1 MRRFFTI
8 KFQRVRIMRE
18 VAVRSLGRSGLKVST
33 LGLGTM
39 TFGASSTYM
48 KDLTADDD
56 EARMIFDHA
65 LDRGITLID
74 TANSYSQG
82 ATERLLGDW
91 LKGKRDT
98 VVLASKC
105 GLPIPPDSQAG
116 PYRDRGL
123 SRSHIVESC
132 EASLRR
138 LNTDHLDLYQMHMQ
152 DAAVPIDETLRAC
165 DDLVR
170 SGKVRYIG
178 CSNYTGYRL
187 TEASLTARQSGLSPF
202 ISVQAQWSLAV
213 RDAER
218 EVVPAAMNQ
227 DMGVIVWSPLARG
240 FLSGKFQ
247 RDQNAPAGSRLAA
260 WSSSYA
266 RMDNDRNWATMA
278 TISEI
283 ADRSDVSCAAIAIA
297 WLLTRSAVSS
307 VLIGA
312 RSIAQFDAAFESS
325 QVELS
330 QSDIE
335 ALDAVSCPEWG
346 YPYDFI
352 GERQQW

>member
-1 MRRFFTI
+1 
-8 KFQRVRIMRE
+8 
-18 VAVRSLGRSGLKVST
+18 
-33 LGLGTM
+33 
-39 TFGASSTYM
+39 M
-48 KDLTADDD
+48 KGVTADDS
-56 EARMIFDHA
+56 EAQKIFDHA

-82 ATERLLGDW
+82 RTEQLIGQW

-98 VVLASKC
+98 IVLASKC
-105 GLPIPPDSQAG
+105 GLPIPPESQAG

-123 SRSHIVESC
+123 SRSHIIESC

-138 LNTDHLDLYQMHMQ
+138 LGTDHLDLYQMHMQ
-152 DAAVPIDETLRAC
+152 DCTVPIDETLRAC

-187 TEASLTARQSGLSPF
+187 TEACLAARQSGLHAF
-202 ISVQAQWSLAV
+202 ASVQTQWSLAV

-218 EVVPAAMNQ
+218 EVVPAARHQ
-227 DMGVIVWSPLARG
+227 AMGVIVWSPLARG
-240 FLSGKFQ
+240 FLTGKFR
-247 RDQNAPAGSRLAA
+247 RDEQAPEGTRLAA
-260 WSSSYA
+260 WASSFA

-278 TISEI
+278 AISDI
-283 ADRSDVSCAAIAIA
+283 AERTQTSCASVAIA
-297 WLLTRSAVSS
+297 WLMGRSAVSS
-307 VLIGA
+307 ILIGA
-312 RSIAQFDAAFESS
+312 RSIQQFDASFEGS
-325 QVELS
+325 QIELS
-330 QSDIE
+330 QNDMA

-352 GERQQW
+352 GERQPW